1 MNDDQTPT
9 KLTTEDIAKGS
20 NDAMERRRRL
30 LKAGITAAPILMSLP
45 SRSVYACL
53 TAGTTTRP
61 SGFCSMKV
69 GVSSPGGSGKC
80 SVSGKCPD
88 TWKQVTQFP
97 QWPQGCYP
105 IKTKSWWGGT
115 EWPTTC
121 GEVFGGGAY
130 AGSTCLEVMQGKAGA
145 EFHRW
150 CVAAHLNARAGLTTN
165 VCTITDVWNMWTDCN
180 TKGYYEVSAGQHWT
194 PADCVTY
201 LKSTCTS

>member
-1 MNDDQTPT
+1 MNDEQTST
-9 KLTTEDIAKGS
+9 ELTTEGTANSGKDTL
-20 NDAMERRRRL
+20 ERRRRL

-53 TAGTTTRP
+53 TGGKTTRP

-80 SVSGKCPD
+80 TVSGKCPD
-88 TWKQVTQFP
+88 TWKQKAEFPYWPSDCHPVTTRT
-97 QWPQGCYP
+97 WRG
-105 IKTKSWWGGT
+105 IRRA
-115 EWPTTC
+115 TTC
-121 GEVFGGGAY
+121 GDIFGGGAY
-130 AGSTCLEVMQGKAGA
+130 ASRTCLEVMEGAGA

-150 CVAAHLNARAGLTTN
+150 CVAAHLNASSGRTAS
-165 VCTITDVWNMWTDCN
+165 VCTVTDVWNMWTDCN